1 MENGVDQFI
10 QKAKIWKEEMSL
22 LRTILLS
29 CKLTESIKWGQPCYT
44 VDNKNIVMLQ
54 SFKQH
59 CGIGFFNGAGLKDE
73 KGLLVKAG
81 EHTQSS
87 RQMRFTNLS
96 EINRLKTTI
105 KLYVQEAIANEKDSS
120 KLKPNEGPATIVV
133 EELNERLK
141 KDKALKKA
149 YEALTPGRQ
158 RAYLIF
164 FSGAKQAA
172 TRISR
177 IDKYVG
183 SILAGRGINDCTC
196 GLSKK
201 MPYCDG
207 SHKQLPNFNRSH
219 S

>member
-1 MENGVDQFI
+1 MEHNVDQFI
-10 QKAKIWKEEMSL
+10 QSAQSWQEEMYL

-29 CKLTESIKWGQPCYT
+29 CKLNESIKWGQPCYT
-44 VDNKNIVMLQ
+44 VNNKNVIMLQ

-59 CGIGFFNGAGLKDE
+59 CGLGFFNGASLKDE
-73 KGLLVKAG
+73 KSLLIKAG

-87 RQMRFTNLS
+87 RQMRFTSLA
-96 EINRLKTTI
+96 EINRLKPTI
-105 KLYVQEAIANEKDSS
+105 KSYILEAISNEKDSS
-120 KLKPNEGPATIVV
+120 KLKPNEGPATIDV
-133 EELNERLK
+133 EELKERFK
-141 KDKALKKA
+141 HDKAFKKA
-149 YEALTPGRQ
+149 FEKLTPGRQ

-172 TRISR
+172 TRVTR
-177 IDKYVG
+177 IEKYVE

-207 SHKQLPNFNRSH
+207 SHKFARKIKS
-219 S
+219 